1 MGYTGIHMSLNP
13 IYEPTRSHYNPI
25 KKYVFATKSYNPDL
39 LFPDEISEFRG
50 KKRRLRHFVLKQS
63 LMIIPLNPIKSL

>member
-1 MGYTGIHMSLNP
+1 MSLNP

-25 KKYVFATKSYNPDL
+25 KKYVFATKSYNLDL

-50 KKRRLRHFVLKQS
+50 KKKDDFVTLS
-63 LMIIPLNPIKSL
+63 LNNP